1 LAQEK
6 QEKKKKPEKPV
17 KREKRETAEAAKEA
31 AKKPAENVVLIGR
44 KPVMNYVV
52 ACLTFFNAGENEVVV
67 KARGRAITTAVD
79 AVELLR
85 RAFVKGL
92 GIKNIEIGTQEL
104 TREGGQKSNVSTIEI
119 TVGKGESK

>member
-17 KREKRETAEAAKEA
+17 KREKRETAEAAKEV